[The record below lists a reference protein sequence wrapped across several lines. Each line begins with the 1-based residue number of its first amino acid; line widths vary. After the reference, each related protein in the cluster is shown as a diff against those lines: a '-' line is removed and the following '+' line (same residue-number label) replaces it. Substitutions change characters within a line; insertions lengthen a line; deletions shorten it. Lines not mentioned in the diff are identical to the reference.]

1 MDNILVVDR
10 VSKKYGDYTAL
21 NQLSLEIPKH
31 CIYGLLGPNGAGKTT
46 LIRIIN
52 QITYPD
58 TGSVYFDGELLEP
71 QHIAQIGYLPEER
84 GLYKSMKVGEQALY
98 LAQLKGLSKTEAKK
112 RLKFWFERLEI
123 GDWWNKKI
131 QELSKGMAQKIQFIV
146 TVLHEPKLLI
156 FDEPF
161 SGFDPINANKI
172 KEEILYLKE
181 QGTSIIFSTH
191 RMESVEE
198 LCEYI
203 TLLNESEKI
212 LDGKLSDIKKA
223 YKNNTYQVGV
233 RLNVGKEQALARLQD
248 QLKISNSAYDKQEN
262 LLDFTLNL
270 PSPDTHQ
277 ALQVINGLGMLSHF
291 EETIPS
297 ANDIFI
303 RTVEEKQQHG

>member
-58 TGSVYFDGELLEP
+58 TGAVYFDGELLEP
-71 QHIAQIGYLPEER
+71 KHIAQIGYLPEER

-98 LAQLKGLSKTEAKK
+98 LAQLKGLSKAEAKK

-223 YKNNTYQVGV
+223 YKNNTYKVGV
-233 RLNVGKEQALARLQD
+233 RLK
-248 QLKISNSAYDKQEN
+248 SAYEEAVQKLKAELQVEN
-262 LLDFTLNL
+262 CTYDQDESLLDFTLNL
-270 PSPDTHQ
+270 PSPDTHK
-277 ALQVINGLGMLSHF
+277 ALEVINGLGMLSYF

-303 RTVEEKQQHG
+303 RTVEEKQLHG